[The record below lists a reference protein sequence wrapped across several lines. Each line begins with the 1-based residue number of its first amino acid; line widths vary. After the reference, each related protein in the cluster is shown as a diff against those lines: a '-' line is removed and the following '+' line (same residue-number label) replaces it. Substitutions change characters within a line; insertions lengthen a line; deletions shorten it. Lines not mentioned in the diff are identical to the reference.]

1 MPVFEYKA
9 FTPSGETRTGVMDAD
24 TPREARVKL
33 KRQELHVVTLRQIEE
48 VAKKSR
54 LSFQNLFQ
62 AKRRSGELAMVTRQ
76 LATLL
81 QAGIP
86 MAEAMRALIEQIET
100 KYLETVFRD
109 AREKVTQGSSFA
121 DALAQ
126 HPRVFPPLYVNMV
139 KAGEAAGNLDGVLMR
154 LAEYMLKQNRMKNK
168 VQAALMYPMVMV
180 FVGVIVVA
188 VLMTFVVPKLLT
200 LIKANK
206 SAVLPLPT
214 KILAGTSSF
223 FVSYWYLLAMG
234 LVALYFFVAA
244 IRKTEKGKLSTDTFL
259 LRMPIFGDLFRK
271 QAISRFAVTL
281 STLLRSGVPVL
292 EALVIVKKIVGN
304 SRVEKVLNEVHQ
316 HILEGT
322 DISSPLKK
330 SGVFPPAVGYMIS
343 VGEQSGELEEILETI
358 ADAYNEEI
366 EIATQKMTALL
377 EPILILVMAV
387 IVAFIVLSILMPMLQ
402 LSKIG

>member
-9 FTPSGETRTGVMDAD
+9 FTTSGETRTGVMDAD

-33 KRQELHVVTLRQIEE
+33 KRQELHVVKLRQIEE
-48 VAKKSR
+48 VTKKSR

-62 AKRRSGELAMVTRQ
+62 AKRRTGELAMVTRQ

-86 MAEAMRALIEQIET
+86 MAESMRALIEQIET

-109 AREKVTQGSSFA
+109 VREKVTQGSSLA

-126 HPRVFPPLYVNMV
+126 HPRVFPTLYVNMV

-154 LAEYMLKQNRMKNK
+154 LAQYMLKQNRMKNK

-214 KILAGTSSF
+214 KILASTSDF
-223 FVSYWYLLAMG
+223 FVSYWYLLALV

-244 IRKTEKGKLSTDTFL
+244 IRKTEKGRLSTDSFL

-304 SRVEKVLNEVHQ
+304 ARVEKVLNEVHQ

-358 ADAYNEEI
+358 AEAYDEEI